1 MTGCFCGALF
11 DVLYT
16 KLARVVVI
24 GFQFFSA
31 AGTFILVLEDVIITL
46 VPSQHVMD
54 GVQIHLVVTVNPPLC
69 SGYL

>member
-54 GVQIHLVVTVNPPLC
+54 GV
-69 SGYL
+69 